1 MRESY
6 SNLRNQVIEKLI
18 NLGGSKKGDSISYV
32 KSGLVIRHKESG
44 VKYTV
49 DEVVIPEDGKSYVRA
64 YRYYGPDN
72 DKQFF
77 VKITE
82 KDYKKYEPV

>member
-1 MRESY
+1 MLESY
-6 SNLRNQVIEKLI
+6 SKLRKKVIEKLI
-18 NLGGSKKGDSISYV
+18 SLGGSKKGDTVSYV
-32 KSGLVIRHKESG
+32 SAGLVIRHKESG

-49 DEVVIPEDGKSYVRA
+49 DEVIIPENEISYVRA

-77 VKITE
+77 IKIAE